1 MNQKI
6 HLHIMASFMFIGMFF
21 ILTGI
26 GQADT
31 LSEGHRKVS
40 GVVEEVRGDFVKVR
54 TAKSILDL
62 NQNSATQQGQP
73 AYKVGDEVTIIM
85 DENNSIIEAHLKG
98 KEGHHHFY
106 TGKLIYLNRM
116 EKKIKLETI
125 EGEKTFPLER
135 LAIKT
140 KRIDEGEVV
149 TIEVNESGT
158 VINLRQGSHGE
169 VKH

>member
-1 MNQKI
+1 MNRKI
-6 HLHIMASFMFIGMFF
+6 HLHILKSLVFMGMFF
-21 ILTGI
+21 ILAGI
-26 GQADT
+26 GWADT
-31 LSEGHRKVS
+31 LSKGHRKVS
-40 GVVEEVRGDFVKVR
+40 GVVTEVRGDFVKVQ

-62 NQNSATQQGQP
+62 NQKSATQQGQP
-73 AYKVGDEVTIIM
+73 AYKVGDDVTIIM

-98 KEGHHHFY
+98 KEDHHHFY

-125 EGEKTFPLER
+125 DGVKIFPLDR
-135 LAIKT
+135 LEIKT
-140 KRIDEGEVV
+140 KRIDEGEVI

-158 VINLRQGSHGE
+158 VINLRRGSHGE